1 MKKLIYLLLSGVMIL
16 SVFAGCGGGAS
27 SGSGKTASFSI
38 NEDVQELDPTMNVYN
53 TSSTVLQNLFRGLYK
68 LDPNNNPV
76 PALADSFTLD
86 PTNTV
91 YTFKLRPNIKWSDGS
106 PLTAHDFEYS
116 IKRVCNPDVAS
127 KAANDISVIVGAQ
140 DYYDKKATADQVGV
154 KALDDNTLQITL
166 TAPIPYF
173 LQSLCTTSFYPV
185 KKDVVEAGDD
195 WKKDASKYVC
205 DGPFMLKEISPNDK
219 YVMVKNPN
227 YIDASQVKLDGVT
240 AFVMQTPEA
249 ELAAYQNNEIDVSKN
264 PSAQAIQQFKN
275 SAELHPTD
283 KLNLYYFDVNV
294 TNKPFDDPRVRKA
307 LSEAIDRNTI
317 INNILQM
324 PYKVADGVLPPQI
337 FDLTDPTK
345 PFSSTAGNL
354 VKEDVNDAKQLLSDA
369 GFPNGQGF
377 PAINF
382 MTTTSQ
388 TNKDIAQ
395 AVQSMWK
402 DNLGIET
409 NITTYESSVYWT
421 EQENGGF
428 DIMYDGWTGDYLDPM
443 TFMDLFDAQR
453 QSYQTRWA
461 NDDYTQ
467 LIAANKATGDQKVRM
482 DNFVKAEQIL
492 MDNMP
497 VIPIYFGNEPY
508 LCKPN
513 LQGVFK
519 NFIGHL
525 YFEYAYFS

>member
-1 MKKLIYLLLSGVMIL
+1 MKKLMYFLLSAVMAVSL
-16 SVFAGCGGGAS
+16 LAGCGGGA

-38 NEDVQELDPTMNVYN
+38 NEDVQVLDPTMNVYN

-68 LDPNNNPV
+68 LDSTNTPV
-76 PALADSFTLD
+76 PALAESYTLD
-86 PTNTV
+86 DSNTV

-106 PLTAHDFEYS
+106 PLTAKDFEYS

-127 KAANDISVIVGAQ
+127 KAANDVSIVAGAQ
-140 DYYDKKATADQVGV
+140 DYYDKKGTADQVGV

-166 TAPIPYF
+166 TAPVAFFPQ
-173 LQSLCTTSFYPV
+173 LLCTTSYYPV
-185 KKDVVEAGDD
+185 KQSVVEAGDA
-195 WKKDASKYVC
+195 WTKDAAKYVC
-205 DGPFMLKEISPNDK
+205 NGPFMLKEISPNNK

-227 YIDASQVKLDGVT
+227 YIDADKVKLAGVT

-264 PSAQAIQQFKN
+264 PNAQAIKQFQGN
-275 SAELHPTD
+275 PELHSVD
-283 KLNLYYFDVNV
+283 KLNLYYFDVNT
-294 TNKPFDDPRVRKA
+294 TNKPFDDPKVRKA
-307 LSEAIDRNTI
+307 LSEALDRNTLVTKI
-317 INNILQM
+317 IQM
-324 PYKVADGVLPPQI
+324 PYKPADGVLPPQI
-337 FDLTDPTK
+337 FDLTNPTK
-345 PFSSTAGNL
+345 TFSSVTGNL
-354 VKEDVNDAKQLLSDA
+354 VKEDVNDAKKLLADA

-377 PAINF
+377 PTINF
-382 MTTTSQ
+382 MTNTSQ

-402 DNLGIET
+402 ENLGINT
-409 NITTYESSVYWT
+409 NITTYESSTYWT
-421 EQENGGF
+421 EQENGSF
-428 DIMYDGWTGDYLDPM
+428 DVMYDGWTGDYLDPL

-453 QSYQTRWA
+453 QSYQTRWS
-461 NDDYTQ
+461 DPEYTK

-508 LCKPN
+508 LCKPG

-525 YFEYAYFS
+525 YFEYASFK